1 MKNLHRKNQEQ
12 GQIIILL
19 AVSIVV
25 VMVVAALAVDGGMI
39 YTERRFAQNAA
50 DAAAFAGGGAVLN
63 SGELDEVLV
72 CPASSSESLIA
83 TAISQAQA
91 RAAANNISSLPFL
104 GYEINNEDFEP
115 KENQGIWVVC
125 NDQPKPITIDVIVRV
140 TSQVSTAF
148 AHLIYPGPLQ
158 TTNESVVTVNVGNNN
173 GFGNALVALGEGCGG
188 GSGGI
193 TVGGSAILKIFSGG
207 AFSNSCFHIN
217 GNKSGNINNDP
228 WDNDIYS
235 EGGFSIVDDGT
246 SGKSFNWLDPYVYGG
261 QTFDDDY
268 PAPPI
273 NPGVPSDDYLD
284 CSDLEVRVDDDIK
297 NGPNNEN
304 VYPPGIWQG
313 LGNLNKDTVFEKGLF
328 CISGDIK
335 FNGKAKIEAVDV
347 TIYMIDG
354 TITLNGT
361 SNNTLV
367 APTNPTDDYYNRLF
381 YFAGSGKTITFNG
394 TNESYFSGQVYAP
407 EMSLKINGTSDTI
420 TMDKKY
426 CSKAFVLNENEKC
439 EVRNYTAQFIAKEV
453 EVSGNGLFEILYNG
467 HEDGLGPANL
477 YLQK

>member
-1 MKNLHRKNQEQ
+1 MKEIRRKEQEK

-19 AVSIVV
+19 AVSMVV

-50 DAAAFAGGGAVLN
+50 DSAAFAGGGAILN
-63 SGELDEVLV
+63 SGELDKVLT
-72 CPASSSESLIA
+72 CPVNSSHNLIS
-83 TAISQAQA
+83 TAVSKAIL
-91 RAAANNISSLPFL
+91 RAEANNISGLEL
-104 GYEINNEDFEP
+104 KGYEINNKEFQP
-115 KENQGIWVVC
+115 NENQGIWVVC

-158 TTNESVVTVNVGNNN
+158 TTNESVVTVNVGKNSN
-173 GFGNALVALGEGCGG
+173 FGNALVALGEGCGA

-193 TVGGSAILKIFSGG
+193 TVGGSALLKIFSGG

-217 GNKSGNINNDP
+217 GDKSGSINNNP

-235 EGGFSIVDDGT
+235 EGGFSIVAKGT
-246 SGKSFNWLDPYVYGG
+246 SGKTFNWLDPYVYGG

-284 CSDLEVRVDDDIK
+284 CSDLDVMTEEDILT
-297 NGPNNEN
+297 GPNGED
-304 VYPPGIWQG
+304 VYPSGIWDITN
-313 LGNLNKDTVFEKGLF
+313 NLNKDTVFKEGLF

-335 FNGKAKIEAVDV
+335 FNGNAKIEAVDV

-354 TITLNGT
+354 EITLNGN
-361 SNNTLV
+361 SKNTLV

-381 YFAGSGKTITFNG
+381 YFAGSGGTITFNG

-426 CSKAFVLNENEKC
+426 CSKAFVLNENDQC
-439 EVRNYTAQFIAKEV
+439 EVRNYTSQFIAKDV
-453 EVSGNGLFEILYNG
+453 EVTGNGKFEILYNG